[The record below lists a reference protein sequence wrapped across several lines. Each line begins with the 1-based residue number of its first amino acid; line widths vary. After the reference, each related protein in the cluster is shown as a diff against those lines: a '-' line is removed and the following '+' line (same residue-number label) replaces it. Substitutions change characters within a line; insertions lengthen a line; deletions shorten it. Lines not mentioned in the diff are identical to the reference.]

1 MTPRIEPIKD
11 PVDQEFSEALEKLI
25 KQHLADGKHP
35 KELLQ
40 QGGLMKNMIK
50 QIVETCLEAEMATHL
65 GYEKD
70 ERAGRSAENRR
81 NGFSGKTLV
90 SEHGE
95 INIGV
100 PRDRN
105 GDFEPKVVAKHQRR
119 MEGLDEKI
127 LALYARGMT
136 VRDIQSELK
145 DLYGTEIS
153 PTLISNVTDAVMEEV
168 KAWQNR
174 PLDSVYPIV
183 WFDALV
189 VKVRDSQRVINK
201 AVYLALAV
209 NSWGQKEL
217 LGIWISQNEGAKFWL
232 SILTELKNRGVQD
245 IFIACVDGLTGM
257 EETIQTA
264 FPKTWVQL
272 CIVHMVR
279 NSVKYVSWK
288 DRKELVR
295 DLKTVYNAPTEQ
307 AAATALDAFAA
318 KWDKRYPM
326 ISKSWRT
333 HWAQIT
339 PMFAFPDDIRRVIY
353 TTNAVES
360 VNMTLR
366 KASRNHRIF
375 PSDDAVFKVMYLAA
389 QNASKKWTMPLRD
402 WRAAMS
408 QFAVEFEGRLLS

>member
-1 MTPRIEPIKD
+1 MTPRIKPITS
-11 PVDQEFSEALEKLI
+11 PVEEEYAQALDKLI
-25 KQHLADGKHP
+25 KEHLAAGGDP
-35 KELLQ
+35 KEFLQ
-40 QGGLMKNMIK
+40 QGGLMKNMIR
-50 QIVETCLEAEMATHL
+50 QIVQTCLDAEMADHV
-65 GYEKD
+65 GYAKD
-70 ERAGRSAENRR
+70 ERAGKSDENRR
-81 NGFSGKTLV
+81 NGHGGKTLATD
-90 SEHGE
+90 HGE
-95 INIGV
+95 VRIAV

-105 GDFEPKVVAKHQRR
+105 STFEPRVVAKHQRR
-119 MEGLDEKI
+119 LGGIDEKI

-136 VRDIQSELK
+136 VRDIQDELK
-145 DLYGTEIS
+145 ELYGTEIS
-153 PTLISNVTDAVMEEV
+153 PTLISNVTDAVMDEV
-168 KAWQNR
+168 KAWQAR
-174 PLDSVYPIV
+174 PLDPVYPIV

-189 VKVRDSQRVINK
+189 VKVRENQRVINK

-209 NSWGQKEL
+209 DASGQKEL

-257 EETIQTA
+257 VEALQSA

-288 DRKELVR
+288 DRKELVA
-295 DLKTVYNAPTEQ
+295 DLKLIYNAATE
-307 AAATALDAFAA
+307 AAATTALDDFAK

-333 HWAQIT
+333 HWAQII
-339 PMFAFPDDIRRVIY
+339 PMFAFPADIRKVIY

-375 PSDDAVFKVMYLAA
+375 PNDDAVLKVMYLAI
-389 QNASKKWTMPLRD
+389 QNISKKWTMALRD
-402 WRAAMS
+402 WKGAMS
-408 QFAVEFEGRLLS
+408 QFAIEFEGRFPS